1 MSIATVGQAAI
12 LLTVCGALLAA
23 VAGMIGARM
32 RVGAPGEARWLSRA
46 EAGLRLALGGAVV
59 SSLVLV
65 LALLAGDYTLQ
76 YVVDRTSNDLAPG
89 LRFTAW
95 WSGQEGSLLLWLL
108 ILLVYGAVMAAGM
121 RRTQL
126 PSNVRAGAIG
136 VLGSAACFF
145 AVLCAWVARP
155 FKLVHVVPADGA
167 GMSPALQNYWMAIH
181 PPALYLGYVA
191 VAVPFALVFGA
202 AIARDSA
209 DVWLPL
215 ARRWML
221 IGWIGLSA
229 GLILGARWAY
239 EEIGWGGYWA
249 WDPVENAALM
259 PWLTATASLHS
270 FMVQQRR
277 GMLRSWNA
285 GLVALTFCLSIFGT
299 FITRS
304 GVLSSVHSFVS
315 SPVGWWF
322 IGFLAIVIIV
332 SVVMLATSSS
342 LRSTGGAITTVAS
355 RESAFLFNGLIL
367 VAIALTVLWGVLYPL
382 LSAAI
387 TAHRE
392 SLQAPW
398 FNFFLAAFGIPL
410 LLLMA
415 IGNEIPWRGTTA
427 RGLLTRLTIPLGVGV
442 LGGAISVVVGGA
454 GSPAA
459 TAGISF
465 GVCVVVGVGTDI
477 RRTIRARRSSTGERW
492 MVAART
498 VVRKQR
504 RRIGGHIAHVGIGL
518 LAIAICGNALGLSSV
533 SRTIKR
539 GETIHIAPWKLTYTN
554 VSRVRSS
561 SSMQVRATFDVRRN
575 GNRVG
580 SLSAGRNFYPASG
593 EVSNEVGVHRDFATA
608 GDLFVTVDRLGERGD
623 ASVKV
628 IKNPMINLLWFAGL
642 LSMVGGMIAAWPQ
655 RRRASSGAAA
665 GSESHSVTP
674 ASAPVGVP
682 SATNG

>member
-12 LLTVCGALLAA
+12 ILTVCGALM
-23 VAGMIGARM
+23 GMIAGLVGARVASEDHADM
-32 RVGAPGEARWLSRA
+32 WLSRA
-46 EAGLRLALGGAVV
+46 ERGLRVALGGAGV
-59 SSLVLV
+59 SSFVLV
-65 LALLAGDYTLQ
+65 LALLAGDYSLQ
-76 YVVDRTSNDLAPG
+76 YVIDRTSNDLAPG

-108 ILLVYGAVMAAGM
+108 ILLGYGTWMAAGM

-126 PSNVRAGAIG
+126 TPHVRAGAVG
-136 VLGSAACFF
+136 VLSSAALFF

-155 FKLVHVVPADGA
+155 FKLAHILPVDGA

-181 PPALYLGYVA
+181 PPALYFGYVA
-191 VAVPFALVFGA
+191 VAVPFALVMGSA
-202 AIARDSA
+202 CARDTN
-209 DVWLPL
+209 DVWVPL

-221 IGWIGLSA
+221 VAWIGLSA

-259 PWLTATASLHS
+259 PWLTATAFMHS
-270 FMVQQRR
+270 IMVQQRR

-285 GLVALTFCLSIFGT
+285 GLVSLTFCLSIFGT

-322 IGFLAIVIIV
+322 IGFLAVMIVV
-332 SVVMLATSSS
+332 SVVMLASSDS
-342 LRSTGGAITTVAS
+342 LRSSGGVISSVAS
-355 RESAFLFNGLIL
+355 REAVFLFNGLIL

-387 TAHRE
+387 SGNRE

-398 FNFFLAAFGIPL
+398 FNFFLAAFGLPL
-410 LLLMA
+410 LVLMA

-427 RGLLTRLTIPLGVGV
+427 RMLLKRLQMPFIVGV
-442 LGGAISVVVGGA
+442 LTGALSVVVGGA
-454 GSPAA
+454 SSPAS

-465 GVCVVVGVGTDI
+465 GAFVAVGVGADMV
-477 RRTIRARRSSTGERW
+477 RTIRARRSSTGERW
-492 MVAART
+492 LAASGN

-504 RRIGGHIAHVGIGL
+504 RRIGGHIAHVGVGL
-518 LAIAICGNALGLSSV
+518 LAIAISANAMGNSSV
-533 SRTIKR
+533 SRTIKQ
-539 GETIHIAPWKLTYTN
+539 GETVRLAPWSLTYTK

-561 SSMQVRATFDVRRN
+561 SSMQVRATFNVSRN
-575 GNRVG
+575 GTHVG

-593 EVSNEVGVHRDFATA
+593 EVSNEVGVHRDLVTA
-608 GDLFVTVDRLGERGD
+608 GDLFVTVDRLSERGD
-623 ASVKV
+623 AAVKV
-628 IKNPMINLLWFAGL
+628 IRNPMINLLWAAGL
-642 LSMVGGMIAAWPQ
+642 LAMTGGMIAAWPQ
-655 RRRASSGAAA
+655 RRRDRSSA
-665 GSESHSVTP
+665 GSDTDRRDAMPAPTSVR
-674 ASAPVGVP
+674 VP
-682 SATNG
+682 TATNG